1 MVPSLS
7 RDFDP
12 RPSGACSGLAR
23 VSLESFDRLTIPSLS
38 RDKLLGSAS
47 KPARPPVAVLRAVRS
62 EDVVFVNNPG

>member
-1 MVPSLS
+1 
-7 RDFDP
+7 
-12 RPSGACSGLAR
+12 

-47 KPARPPVAVLRAVRS
+47 KPAGPPVAVLRADMS